1 MHATTKHIKVI
12 ISGGGTGGH
21 IFPAIAIADAIRAKM
36 PRAEIL
42 FVGAKGKMEM
52 DRVPQA
58 GYPIKGLWISGFQRS
73 LDARNLLF
81 PLKLL
86 SSLIS
91 AFGILRSFRPDVVI
105 GVGGYASGPLL
116 EVAVRLKIPALI
128 QEQNSYAGATNR
140 ILARKVQKIC
150 VAYPD
155 MDRYFPAE
163 KLRLTGNPVRKAV
176 YSHPVPRGEAR
187 AFFGLDPEKPTLLV
201 FGGSLGAHSLNT
213 AMAESSARLL
223 QRPDIQVIWQCGQ
236 SHYARFRECP
246 AALLPQVCL
255 LPFLERMDMAYAA
268 ADVVACRAGA
278 LTISELCILGKAA
291 VLVPSPYVAEDHQ
304 TKNAEA
310 LVIRGAAKM
319 VKNESA
325 GKIMLPVAIELL
337 TDTELRHSL
346 ERNIRAL
353 AQPDAAEAIADEAIA
368 LCNVGN

>member
-1 MHATTKHIKVI
+1 
-12 ISGGGTGGH
+12 
-21 IFPAIAIADAIRAKM
+21 
-36 PRAEIL
+36 
-42 FVGAKGKMEM
+42 
-52 DRVPQA
+52 
-58 GYPIKGLWISGFQRS
+58 
-73 LDARNLLF
+73 
-81 PLKLL
+81 
-86 SSLIS
+86 
-91 AFGILRSFRPDVVI
+91 
-105 GVGGYASGPLL
+105 
-116 EVAVRLKIPALI
+116 
-128 QEQNSYAGATNR
+128 
-140 ILARKVQKIC
+140 
-150 VAYPD
+150 
-155 MDRYFPAE
+155 
-163 KLRLTGNPVRKAV
+163 
-176 YSHPVPRGEAR
+176 
-187 AFFGLDPEKPTLLV
+187 
-201 FGGSLGAHSLNT
+201 
-213 AMAESSARLL
+213 MAESSARLL